1 MSISLTAQPCL
12 MKTLTRS
19 SALNDTGFSWHL
31 KKMAFL
37 FLTLLEWIRCSKNSL
52 HSQLFLLTLRPRL
65 TMKRKPSKNLSRLY
79 WMRLSTIWRILQIKE
94 DFIHR
99 GWRRFSNLRD
109 PHNIS
114 YHTEAESQRLFYYSF
129 KLFLTPTNTLSLQTV
144 C

>member
-65 TMKRKPSKNLSRLY
+65 TMKRKPRKTWVDYIGWSWVPYEEFCRYRRPKELLIIIYIIIFNIVKGLNPRVISK
-79 WMRLSTIWRILQIKE
+79 
-94 DFIHR
+94 
-99 GWRRFSNLRD
+99 GWVS
-109 PHNIS
+109 S
-114 YHTEAESQRLFYYSF
+114 SGWT
-129 KLFLTPTNTLSLQTV
+129 
-144 C
+144 

>member
-37 FLTLLEWIRCSKNSL
+37 FLTLLEWIRCSKNLL
-52 HSQLFLLTLRPRL
+52 HSQLFLRTLCPRL
-65 TMKRKPSKNLSRLY
+65 TMKRKPRKTWVDY
-79 WMRLSTIWRILQIKE
+79 WMRLSTIWRILQIE
-94 DFIHR
+94 EGFIHR

-109 PHNIS
+109 LHNIS
-114 YHTEAESQRLFYYSF
+114 YHKEAESQRLFYYSF
-129 KLFLTPTNTLSLQTV
+129 KLF
-144 C
+144 